1 MKAIITDLGRT
12 LLRTDKTVSEYTRT
26 ILKKCR
32 DRGIV
37 LMAATA
43 RSRNGMQWYLTDFRH
58 YLRKVSY
65 IRYCLAVKKAIYGRK
80 SKGL

>member
-1 MKAIITDLGRT
+1 MKAIITDLDRT

-58 YLRKVSY
+58 CLRKVSY
-65 IRYCLAVKKAIYGRK
+65 IRY
-80 SKGL
+80 

>member
-1 MKAIITDLGRT
+1 MKAIITDLDRT

-43 RSRNGMQWYLTDFRH
+43 RSEERRVGKECM
-58 YLRKVSY
+58 
-65 IRYCLAVKKAIYGRK
+65 
-80 SKGL
+80 